1 MEASSPLA
9 ALHRPSMLPSWGSRD
24 IFRGHPHYASS
35 SVTSASMS
43 LREQMHKHSNG
54 DYFNV
59 KDVRGSSPA
68 ASLAADLSQNFRLD
82 SESSPKFPT
91 PRRALFTAGMM
102 GSLEG
107 RDSVTTPPL
116 PSSSP
121 APLKELMEISPLPHK
136 TPFFTQFEI
145 TSPTPGS
152 TPAADEEMVLDSP
165 APISRQSSLEPP
177 KPIMAEIAMPRRPS
191 LTRMKGFSTTA
202 VPSRQADSVDTT
214 PFRFSAGGARLNHTS
229 SNLSLSECFESASPP
244 QERRPASANSPCP
257 GMPAGRARPQFLN
270 FNACSRNNGSPSMN
284 SHSRRQA
291 NPFLRNR
298 KQFRRSL
305 SMFEHPADVMKS
317 NSDGEETTSP
327 ALQSVMDVEESQ
339 EPVLP
344 HFLMEDPTDT
354 IPRISRETLVDVLDG
369 KYSSHFDQKIV
380 IDCRFEYEYEG
391 GHIDGAVNY
400 NDKELLTSQ
409 LFQTPMDGR
418 TLLIF
423 HCEYSAH
430 RAPLMARHVRSEDRT
445 VNAEHYPK
453 LTYPEVY
460 ILDGGYSGFFTEHR
474 GRCYPQE
481 YVEMSDEAHQ
491 RTCERE
497 MGRLKSRKG
506 LSRAAT
512 FAFGQHLTHETS
524 MHLSPDLV
532 PPRSLAS
539 DHMPAVWPHTRRT
552 DLYDLVSLLH
562 VVEPDSPGAGF
573 TLSALQVYGHLIFQ
587 LLQRCL
593 PGSTITSLQLIFTTI
608 IALMLIAPPRPQR
621 LRF

>member
-9 ALHRPSMLPSWGSRD
+9 ALHRPMPVPGWGSRD
-24 IFRGHPHYASS
+24 VFRGHPHYSTA
-35 SVTSASMS
+35 SVTSATMS
-43 LREQMHKHSNG
+43 LREQLHKTA

-82 SESSPKFPT
+82 NDSSPQFPT

-102 GSLEG
+102 GGMEG
-107 RDSVTTPPL
+107 RVTTPPL

-121 APLKELMEISPLPHK
+121 APLTELMEVSPLPHK
-136 TPFFTQFEI
+136 APFFTQFEI

-152 TPAADEEMVLDSP
+152 TPAADDEMILDSP

-177 KPIMAEIAMPRRPS
+177 KHIVADRRIAVPRRPS

-202 VPSRQADSVDTT
+202 VPARPQADNELP
-214 PFRFSAGGARLNHTS
+214 PFRFGAGSRLNHTS
-229 SNLSLSECFESASPP
+229 SNLSLSECFESTSPP

-257 GMPAGRARPQFLN
+257 GLPLSRVRPQFLN
-270 FNACSRNNGSPSMN
+270 FNAASHRNGSPMN
-284 SHSRRQA
+284 CHARRQS

-305 SMFEHPADVMKS
+305 SMFEHPADIMK
-317 NSDGEETTSP
+317 NKSDGEESTSS
-327 ALQSVMDVEESQ
+327 ALQSVMDVEEAQ

-344 HFLMEDPTDT
+344 HFLTEDPTDP

-369 KYSSHFDQKIV
+369 KYSDHFDQKMV
-380 IDCRFEYEYEG
+380 IDCRFEYEYDG
-391 GHIDGAVNY
+391 GHVDGAVNY
-400 NDKELLTSQ
+400 NDKDLLTRQ
-409 LFQTPMDGR
+409 LFDTPMNGR
-418 TLLIF
+418 VLLIF

-445 VNAEHYPK
+445 VNAESYPK

-460 ILDGGYSGFFTEHR
+460 ILDGGYSGFFAEHR

-481 YVEMSDEAHQ
+481 YVEMSDENHQ

-512 FAFGQHLTHETS
+512 FAFGQRGPCVDESPTAPSRPSSRHLYPPIA
-524 MHLSPDLV
+524 MIGNSPILGE
-532 PPRSLAS
+532 RS
-539 DHMPAVWPHTRRT
+539 HTRRMAS
-552 DLYDLVSLLH
+552 Y
-562 VVEPDSPGAGF
+562 
-573 TLSALQVYGHLIFQ
+573 
-587 LLQRCL
+587 
-593 PGSTITSLQLIFTTI
+593 
-608 IALMLIAPPRPQR
+608 
-621 LRF
+621 

>member
-9 ALHRPSMLPSWGSRD
+9 ALHRPMPVPGWGSRD
-24 IFRGHPHYASS
+24 VFRSHPHFSTASA
-35 SVTSASMS
+35 TSATLS
-43 LREQMHKHSNG
+43 LREQLHRS

-82 SESSPKFPT
+82 NDSSPQFPT

-102 GSLEG
+102 GGMEG

-121 APLKELMEISPLPHK
+121 APLTELMEVSPLPHK
-136 TPFFTQFEI
+136 APFFTHLEI

-152 TPAADEEMVLDSP
+152 TPAADDEMMLDSP

-177 KPIMAEIAMPRRPS
+177 KHIVADRRIAVPRRPS

-202 VPSRQADSVDTT
+202 VPSRPQPDNELP
-214 PFRFSAGGARLNHTS
+214 PFRFGAGSRLNHTS

-257 GMPAGRARPQFLN
+257 AIPFGRGLRPQFLN
-270 FNACSRNNGSPSMN
+270 FNGSSSRAGSPAM
-284 SHSRRQA
+284 HCHARRQS

-317 NSDGEETTSP
+317 KTEREETTSS
-327 ALQSVMDVEESQ
+327 ALQSVMDVEEAQ

-344 HFLMEDPTDT
+344 HFLTEDPTDT
-354 IPRISRETLVDVLDG
+354 IPRITRETLVDVLDG
-369 KYSSHFDQKIV
+369 KYYEHFDQKMV
-380 IDCRFEYEYEG
+380 IDCRFEYEYDG

-409 LFQTPMDGR
+409 LFQTPMNGR

-430 RAPLMARHVRSEDRT
+430 RAPLMARHIRSEDRT
-445 VNAEHYPK
+445 VNAESYPK

-460 ILDGGYSGFFTEHR
+460 ILDGGYSGFFAEHR

-481 YVEMSDEAHQ
+481 YVEMSDEKHQ

-512 FAFGQHLTHETS
+512 FAFGQREPCVDESPTAPSRPQSRHLHAPIT
-524 MHLSPDLV
+524 LIGASPILGE
-532 PPRSLAS
+532 RS
-539 DHMPAVWPHTRRT
+539 HTRRMAS
-552 DLYDLVSLLH
+552 Y
-562 VVEPDSPGAGF
+562 
-573 TLSALQVYGHLIFQ
+573 
-587 LLQRCL
+587 
-593 PGSTITSLQLIFTTI
+593 
-608 IALMLIAPPRPQR
+608 
-621 LRF
+621 

>member
-24 IFRGHPHYASS
+24 IFRGHPHYATS

-43 LREQMHKHSNG
+43 LREQMHKHSTG

-59 KDVRGSSPA
+59 KDVRGASPA
-68 ASLAADLSQNFRLD
+68 TSLAADISQNFRLD
-82 SESSPKFPT
+82 SDSSPKFHT
-91 PRRALFTAGMM
+91 PRRALFTAGMVRSFQDRVD
-102 GSLEG
+102 SLK
-107 RDSVTTPPL
+107 TPPL
-116 PSSSP
+116 PTSSP
-121 APLKELMEISPLPHK
+121 APLTELKELMEISPLPHK
-136 TPFFTQFEI
+136 APFFTQFEV

-152 TPAADEEMVLDSP
+152 TPAADDEMMLDSP

-177 KPIMAEIAMPRRPS
+177 RPIMAENRRIAMPRRPS

-202 VPSRQADSVDTT
+202 VPNRQADAVDTT
-214 PFRFSAGGARLNHTS
+214 PFRFSAGGSRLNHTS

-270 FNACSRNNGSPSMN
+270 FNACARNNASPSMN
-284 SHSRRQA
+284 AHSRRQS

-317 NSDGEETTSP
+317 NSDGEETPSP
-327 ALQSVMDVEESQ
+327 ALQSVMDVEEAQ

-344 HFLMEDPTDT
+344 HFLLEDPTDT

-380 IDCRFEYEYEG
+380 VDCRFEYEYEG

-400 NDKELLTSQ
+400 NDKDLLTNQ

-512 FAFGQHLTHETS
+512 FAFGQRERSVEESPTAPSRPSSRHPHLHAS
-524 MHLSPDLV
+524 ISRLGASPI
-532 PPRSLAS
+532 
-539 DHMPAVWPHTRRT
+539 TRRMAS
-552 DLYDLVSLLH
+552 Y
-562 VVEPDSPGAGF
+562 
-573 TLSALQVYGHLIFQ
+573 
-587 LLQRCL
+587 
-593 PGSTITSLQLIFTTI
+593 
-608 IALMLIAPPRPQR
+608 
-621 LRF
+621 

>member
-177 KPIMAEIAMPRRPS
+177 KPIMAENRRIAMPRRPS

-512 FAFGQHLTHETS
+512 FAFGQREPCVDE
-524 MHLSPDLV
+524 SPTAPSRPHSRNLHA
-532 PPRSLAS
+532 PISRLGASPIIGERSHARRMAS
-539 DHMPAVWPHTRRT
+539 
-552 DLYDLVSLLH
+552 Y
-562 VVEPDSPGAGF
+562 
-573 TLSALQVYGHLIFQ
+573 
-587 LLQRCL
+587 
-593 PGSTITSLQLIFTTI
+593 
-608 IALMLIAPPRPQR
+608 
-621 LRF
+621 